1 MQIHVNIL
9 LYQAKLDMSLQVIDT
24 EMSSEEWTQE
34 CECNKMTNT
43 DKKDKFPSWFSL
55 HLDFKW

>member
-43 DKKDKFPSWFSL
+43 DKKDKFPS
-55 HLDFKW
+55 